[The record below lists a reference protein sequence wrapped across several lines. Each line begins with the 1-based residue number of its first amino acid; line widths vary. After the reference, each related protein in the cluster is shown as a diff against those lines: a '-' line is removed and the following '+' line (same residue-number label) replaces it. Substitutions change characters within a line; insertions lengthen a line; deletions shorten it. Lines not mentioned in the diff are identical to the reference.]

1 MSAEEDH
8 AEHDHHRAPRGG
20 RSHLPG
26 DALLLD
32 DQVRRHGPR
41 LMEAIRAERGME
53 TPAPRAL
60 STPYGELDRRQVVEL
75 SAPGAAIG
83 LLGGVIAG
91 GLLAISGLSLAI
103 TLVAGVLLAVP
114 LAIAGAAYEILLA
127 KGRLP
132 MGTLSGAAMLW
143 AVAWPV
149 IRVGHGAVVDLIA
162 GNGIATPNGI
172 LGFFVYQLIVSVPFA
187 IGFWWLH
194 ENFAP
199 RWWFHIRDR
208 NPVANHW
215 IRVQLHYA
223 DTAEEERQRRAA
235 ERAARR
241 SKS

>member
-1 MSAEEDH
+1 MED
-8 AEHDHHRAPRGG
+8 PGG
-20 RSHLPG
+20 
-26 DALLLD
+26 LD
-32 DQVRRHGPR
+32 
-41 LMEAIRAERGME
+41 
-53 TPAPRAL
+53 
-60 STPYGELDRRQVVEL
+60 TPYGVLDRRQVAEL
-75 SAPGAAIG
+75 SVPGAAIG

-103 TLVAGVLLAVP
+103 TLLAGVLLAVP

-149 IRVGHGAVVDLIA
+149 IRVVHGAVVDLIA

-172 LGFFVYQLIVSVPFA
+172 LGFFVYQVIVSVPFA

-199 RWWFHIRDR
+199 RWWFHIRNR
-208 NPVANHW
+208 NPVANHF
-215 IRVQLHYA
+215 IRVQLQYA
-223 DTAEEERQRRAA
+223 GAAEEEKDRKSARRAA
-235 ERAARR
+235 RAQARR
-241 SKS
+241 DKS

>member
-1 MSAEEDH
+1 M
-8 AEHDHHRAPRGG
+8 
-20 RSHLPG
+20 
-26 DALLLD
+26 
-32 DQVRRHGPR
+32 Q
-41 LMEAIRAERGME
+41 AIRAERDME
-53 TPAPRAL
+53 TTMSERGSM
-60 STPYGELDRRQVVEL
+60 STPWGVLDRTQVAEL

-83 LLGGVIAG
+83 LLGGGIAG

-103 TLVAGVLLAVP
+103 TLLAGVLLAVP

-132 MGTLSGAAMLW
+132 MGTLTGAAMLW

-149 IRVGHGAVVDLIA
+149 IRVVHGALVDLIA

-172 LGFFVYQLIVSVPFA
+172 LGFFVYQVLVSVPFA

-208 NPVANHW
+208 NPVANHF
-215 IRVQLHYA
+215 IRVQLQYA
-223 DTAEEERQRRAA
+223 GVAEEEKERQRERRAA
-235 ERAARR
+235 RAEARR
-241 SKS
+241 DKS